1 MQVCLQCKFVIV
13 IKKLCKYANL
23 QKCKCKCKRT
33 SIHKRK
39 QNQEASIMPNTNS
52 MRHVHYLMITM
63 RYLVKSLKQ
72 ALLQS
77 MKKKQEIVVI
87 TNGWTNS
94 LLSFYLQ
101 LETRKHFNMFWSTLS
116 TAVLSTI
123 MAARGL
129 WASKRHSWCYKAG
142 PVKCTDCRLSICRL
156 VVEFVK

>member
-1 MQVCLQCKFVIV
+1 MKVGLQCKFVIV
-13 IKKLCKYANL
+13 IIRNYANMPI
-23 QKCKCKCKRT
+23 CKSASVSAREHLYIKENK
-33 SIHKRK
+33 IRK
-39 QNQEASIMPNTNS
+39 QASCPIQKIQWEMFI
-52 MRHVHYLMITM
+52 ITM

-77 MKKKQEIVVI
+77 VKKKQEIVVI

-101 LETRKHFNMFWSTLS
+101 LETRKHFNMFWSTLC
-116 TAVLSTI
+116 TALLSTI

-129 WASKRHSWCYKAG
+129 WASKRHSWCCKAG

>member
-23 QKCKCKCKRT
+23 QECKRT

-39 QNQEASIMPNTNS
+39 QNQEASTMPNTRNS
-52 MRHVHYLMITM
+52 MRHIHYFMITM
-63 RYLVKSLKQ
+63 RHLVKSLKQ

-101 LETRKHFNMFWSTLS
+101 LENRKHFNMFWSTLS

-129 WASKRHSWCYKAG
+129 WASKRHSWCCKAG
-142 PVKCTDCRLSICRL
+142 PVKCTGCRLSICRL